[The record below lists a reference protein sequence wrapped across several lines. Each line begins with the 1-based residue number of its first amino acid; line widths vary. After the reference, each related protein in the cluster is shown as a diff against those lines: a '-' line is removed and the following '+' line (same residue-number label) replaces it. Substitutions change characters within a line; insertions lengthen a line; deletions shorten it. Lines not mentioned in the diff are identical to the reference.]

1 MKEPSAESRL
11 GVGHNLSELLH
22 VGAVCIGCVTEIT
35 FTFGILALRVEL
47 VGFESFIA
55 FYLSVFGEAETFLCA
70 GMSFEL
76 CVHFSVPPDK
86 SLQKA
91 NIKRTLFRGFG
102 RDNNDHTSSFKLR
115 LLVNAAHFGTAVDK
129 LLNDG
134 GAQLRMSHFS
144 SAEAH
149 GNLNL
154 VAVAE
159 EFNSVAKLGV
169 EIVGINVKGKPY
181 FLDLDCL
188 LIFLCFFFA
197 LCLLKAIFAVVHNA
211 ANVRGGGGRDL
222 YEIKIFFRGDRKGI
236 LHRNNTKLRA
246 VGVDHADFFF
256 ADLLIDE
263 QFLFCYGLTPPNKIK
278 KVRYK
283 ESTAQSHSEKDR
295 ALIGACLPC
304 LIAMGRRER
313 FVLLL
318 CKIYYIVKKPLCQG
332 VFGIK

>member
-1 MKEPSAESRL
+1 M
-11 GVGHNLSELLH
+11 
-22 VGAVCIGCVTEIT
+22 TEIT

-55 FYLSVFGEAETFLCA
+55 FYLSVFGKAETFLCA

-102 RDNNDHTSSFKLR
+102 RDNNDHASAFKLG
-115 LLVNAAHFGTAVDK
+115 LLVNAADLGAAAYK
-129 LLNDG
+129 LLDDG
-134 GAQLRMSHFS
+134 DAKLRMSHFS
-144 SAEAH
+144 SAEAN

-159 EFNSVAKLGV
+159 EFDGIAKLGV

-181 FLDLDCL
+181 FLDLDY
-188 LIFLCFFFA
+188 FLVLFCFFFA
-197 LCLLKAIFAVVHNA
+197 LCLFKAVFAVIHNA
-211 ANVRGGGGRDL
+211 ANMRRCGGRDL
-222 YEIKIFFRGDRKGI
+222 YEIKILFGGDRKGI
-236 LHRNNTKLRA
+236 LHGNNAELRA

-263 QFLFCYGLTPPNKIK
+263 QFLFCYGLTPPK
-278 KVRYK
+278 K
-283 ESTAQSHSEKDR
+283 
-295 ALIGACLPC
+295 
-304 LIAMGRRER
+304 
-313 FVLLL
+313 
-318 CKIYYIVKKPLCQG
+318 
-332 VFGIK
+332 